1 MKYVYGARKLNET
14 NADDRS
20 EHDRASTLDFTRYD
34 SYLFH
39 AFLPSLSSFS
49 TPPPPPVVTSR
60 AKSPPFQRPTRT
72 HIPPP
77 SNTGRG
83 EWRKW
88 INRDSLTAAD
98 RANIV

>member
-20 EHDRASTLDFTRYD
+20 EHDRASTLEFTRYD

-39 AFLPSLSSFS
+39 AFPPPFLLS
-49 TPPPPPVVTSR
+49 PPPPPPCRYIARQVTTL
-60 AKSPPFQRPTRT
+60 PTADANP
-72 HIPPP
+72 HPSP

>member
-1 MKYVYGARKLNET
+1 MPTIVRNTIAR
-14 NADDRS
+14 ARS
-20 EHDRASTLDFTRYD
+20 SSLDTTVIYSTL
-34 SYLFH
+34 SPPP
-39 AFLPSLSSFS
+39 FLLS
-49 TPPPPPVVTSR
+49 PPPPPPCRYIARQVTTL
-60 AKSPPFQRPTRT
+60 PTADANP
-72 HIPPP
+72 HPPP

>member
-1 MKYVYGARKLNET
+1 MPTIVRNTIVRARSSSLDT
-14 NADDRS
+14 TVIY
-20 EHDRASTLDFTRYD
+20 STL
-34 SYLFH
+34 SPPP
-39 AFLPSLSSFS
+39 FLLS
-49 TPPPPPVVTSR
+49 PPPPPPCRYIARQVTTL
-60 AKSPPFQRPTRT
+60 PTRT
-72 HIPPP
+72 HTPPP